1 MRQIGGMDEQQTQQ
15 LLTLHWPGLI
25 PQARREEGRFVVRL
39 LSWPPK
45 PNPEMEAR
53 SPESY
58 EAALLDL
65 ATWSPPMRC
74 RQLRCVLCSRD

>member
-1 MRQIGGMDEQQTQQ
+1 MDEHQTQQ

-53 SPESY
+53 SLESY

-74 RQLRCVLCSRD
+74 RDTRCVLCSRD